1 MMNPLDPSLSS
12 KLNLFVRVAGPLA
25 LTLLAYG
32 LWRFVRHRNGRG
44 SLADRTLIL
53 VYIVSRLGLWLI
65 FALYAQHHVTG
76 SDPRLFYRPM
86 LEHFLAGDTPI
97 RDFFY
102 PYGPLLIPAMLP
114 FYLLLGRDLA
124 GISLFAIVAE
134 AIALAFLLKC
144 SSVLTDA
151 GETGPTWI
159 REALAVYLLNPST
172 LYWTVFQGYH
182 SIAQT
187 AYSMGALYLLLRGR
201 GVYGYAVGLYS
212 LAGSKALAVLDW
224 PALVLVRRPR
234 IAHILWGAAPLVL
247 TYVIFQMVTGDI
259 MFPIRYHLGYVSE
272 GNVWYFARLVLGSRS
287 LYEGLIGRLAP
298 LVLVATLFLV
308 GVVYLSKSVRAGKVC
323 FSFQAAMGVT
333 TCAISLFFLFSLYT
347 GDYYSP
353 MLMLPASLVVT
364 CPRLSPRR
372 GVWALLV
379 VSALCISGDAM
390 WTALRM
396 PSVMADAMKMRPV
409 EGWFLVD
416 VWVVSIAVRIV
427 CFGVLACLGLRAA
440 AESRVT
446 ARSVEAGQDERC
458 L

>member
-1 MMNPLDPSLSS
+1 MNPPDLSLPSNLT
-12 KLNLFVRVAGPLA
+12 LFVRVAGPLVVSV
-25 LTLLAYG
+25 LAYG
-32 LWRFVRHRNGRG
+32 LWRHARHRHGRG
-44 SLADRTLIL
+44 GLADRTLIL
-53 VYIVSRLGLWLI
+53 VYSVSRLGLWLI
-65 FALYAQHHVTG
+65 FALYAQDYVTG

-86 LEHFLAGDTPI
+86 LEHFLAGDIPI

-114 FYLLLGRDLA
+114 FYLLLGRHLA

-134 AIALAFLLKC
+134 AIALACLLKC

-151 GETGPTWI
+151 GEAGPAWI
-159 REALAVYLLNPST
+159 REALAIYLLNPST
-172 LYWTVFQGYH
+172 LYWTVFEGYH

-234 IAHILWGAAPLVL
+234 IAHILWGVAPLVL

-259 MFPIRYHLGYVSE
+259 MFPIRYHMGYVSE
-272 GNVWYFARLVLGSRS
+272 GNVWYFARLILGSRS
-287 LYEGLIGRLAP
+287 LYESLLGRLVP

-308 GVVYLSKSVRAGKVC
+308 GVVYLSKRFRAGEAC
-323 FSFQAAMGVT
+323 FSFQAAMGVS
-333 TCAISLFFLFSLYT
+333 TCAISLFFLFGLYT
-347 GDYYSP
+347 GNYYSP

-364 CPRLSPRR
+364 CPRLSATRW
-372 GVWALLV
+372 VWALLL
-379 VSALCISGDAM
+379 VSGLCVSEDAI

-396 PSVMADAMKMRPV
+396 PGVVADAIKAQPAG
-409 EGWFLVD
+409 GWFLVD
-416 VWVVSIAVRIV
+416 VLVVSSAVRIV

-440 AESRVT
+440 AGPRVT
-446 ARSVEAGQDERC
+446 ARSSEAGKDERS